1 MTDVKALIAEA
12 LTVMR
17 ERPGLSD
24 SVAETILKLVKALEF
39 ANAEMH
45 ARELH
50 HFETEKLL
58 TEAGIDPDTTRPAL
72 MVESREAL
80 ASWMHSR
87 QAFEYGE
94 CDHGFQVGS
103 WVKPGEKIPYAM
115 CERWAYALL
124 ASGVVR
130 LAADVVREAKAEAW
144 DEGVVALARRKDWH
158 WPVNPYRTEGEG
170 RP

>member
-1 MTDVKALIAEA
+1 MSDKVKQ
-12 LTVMR
+12 
-17 ERPGLSD
+17 
-24 SVAETILKLVKALEF
+24 VAERILDRTKDQIGTHSMDCHEYHLECF
-39 ANAEMH
+39 AAFVVRNM
-45 ARELH
+45 
-50 HFETEKLL
+50 
-58 TEAGIDPDTTRPAL
+58 EAAQSDVV
-72 MVESREAL
+72 VESREAL